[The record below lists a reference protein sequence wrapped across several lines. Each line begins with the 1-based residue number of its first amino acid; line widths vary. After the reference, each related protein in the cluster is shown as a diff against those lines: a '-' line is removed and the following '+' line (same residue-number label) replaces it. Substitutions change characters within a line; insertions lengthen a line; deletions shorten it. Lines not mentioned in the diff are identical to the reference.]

1 MAKIDKINGRKI
13 EFVLREDHIG
23 TIRGLILKHF
33 QRRPVDA
40 QIYFVAVGND
50 IYHIHE
56 KLSHGVTVKTQIEKV
71 TTDIDLTYL
80 YRILVNDFDYYQV
93 S

>member
-1 MAKIDKINGRKI
+1 MSKINRIKGNKI
-13 EFVLREDHIG
+13 EFVLYEEHIG
-23 TIRGLILKHF
+23 TIKGLILKHF
-33 QRRPVDA
+33 KRIPVDA